1 MALSLDD
8 YKRIAADAHPDWDD
22 AQKEQ
27 WAQSKV
33 SWSQSDSNKEEEWRW
48 GLLSWLADWWR
59 KAWTSISWWFDD
71 LISDETAQNS
81 TIWKLWD
88 MALNV
93 VGWVLWWAVQSIAET
108 PNFVW
113 NLVSMPFTD
122 KSEWWWSDVKDRARE
137 LQDEYWMN
145 RAWAWLTAIDEN
157 NNSEHVW
164 AQTIFQLLNNPLLW
178 KWIWKWL
185 DIVWWAIKWTGKT
198 AQVVGKVANVAD
210 DAAKVSKWVKVAW
223 AAEEVIE
230 DTAKTAGKTSILS
243 KIKNWYD
250 KTKNYLKETTIW
262 TKLKDAGVNTARFI
276 WWPITDAYDILKV
289 WVKTTRTAMKSSGVW
304 SSLMQWLRAT
314 LWETVQTAG
323 KFISKPLSY
332 RTPRLWTTSTAD
344 MLLWDNIERWFA
356 AGDKWDFRD
365 EYWYSIDLVWYLN
378 DNELQQYYDQNNIP
392 QSKRLTADQI
402 KEKQS
407 QMWQNMFSDFTE
419 GAKNLYEMFD
429 IFSAP
434 SFIMEQRRNNPWEV
448 EVERNVR
455 WEFRWF
461 SNWKSIN
468 FETGEVKDADWKA
481 INLEDL
487 TADELKE
494 VWLLYEQKQAEE
506 MWEWTPY
513 TWSQKTGIKSNN
525 ITNVINNYAVNWML
539 TDTAE
544 NLVMTSDNAWVRAN
558 AVYIN
563 NQLNEASKEYVN
575 SIIANYTVDEIN
587 SNPQLQEELR
597 RSLDAYSLLFNT
609 TADYISRM
617 DDKEY
622 DDVYRLKKALRSA
635 YNLLDDD
642 SKDLIDNNLYRKSI
656 DYNNNLESWFDKFWM
671 KSATWVKRA
680 TDKMLNIFWTDDTN
694 FWFEQWL
701 SWLAWSLINPELAS
715 WWTAWWEIS
724 SWLRSNAAYAVDM
737 VVLNKINDAVIEKFT
752 GNMFDKAIRS
762 NPKLY
767 TKWFNWIKWWV
778 TEMSSEFLENFTD
791 AISMV
796 EDPNT
801 DYDFVTWFL
810 FGMFQGAMAGYA
822 SSTDSYQSFKDY
834 LTRPENRN
842 AVLENMWIYIDAI
855 EDPQQKAV
863 MLSIVSQLM
872 DDKSEN
878 NLIDIIANTASQTN
892 NWVENLM
899 QAYALYQ
906 VNKMVG
912 DYTNSLVWQVL
923 DEVNSVDEWT
933 PELIQQYFWTESDP
947 TWRKNFNNYNTWK
960 QFVFNSAVINDIK
973 NREENKKQAETIAK
987 TSAAFIKSSFKTAW
1001 MSFEEWLNF
1010 MAPKINASNWKKVIT
1025 PIKKTRTVERD
1036 IVDQT
1041 TWNPIKDT
1049 VSVFVKTW
1057 EIAFTIWDKLWITSK
1072 NDKLFWEKKS
1082 RFWLKTTKWFKNKI
1096 EVKTT
1101 NEDWTEKTETLT
1113 MKDYLVKQ
1121 LNEANLTD
1129 EERQFIWT
1137 VLFKTTVSW
1146 LNPYFKDDWSL
1157 TKLWEDF
1164 LKQVMPQLEERTST
1178 VDFFVNLASI
1188 QTLKEAQVEKSKN
1201 DAMKESGANDDPI
1214 PTLNIWWQAVEAWTN
1229 VSNLSDDTELLIE
1242 KDWKR
1247 ATIRDLKNWGIVV
1260 NDNWRLATYRIKDD
1274 WTLDIIYDE
1283 EEDEQPF
1290 EEGVTEESEIERVR
1304 DLISSEIQKA
1314 WDFAWWI
1321 TDEEAEARWIKWF
1334 NEEGRTLD
1342 ELIRYAKEERWLDIT
1357 SPLRQSQ
1364 QQTGM
1369 PIQQEDWTILFAEDQ
1384 RLDALSEEEFQKEY
1398 DQAEKDRKE
1407 AWRKY
1412 YAMEEE
1418 INKNPSRSDTARD
1431 QRFDT
1436 LVRLQREAY
1445 KATNKKKRIEES
1457 KKRRDA
1463 KNNNVQTQ
1471 QQQKVEDPD
1480 NIKTYWSKYVLD
1492 NMYWQSQIKDNYW
1505 HKVKSVKLTISERND
1520 VDKSQLTLPPEWVD
1534 FMDYQ
1539 IDGWVHLIV
1548 DKQWNVYTVFDAWHF
1563 ASEDFFETWIVKKW
1577 DEWVD
1582 NDIIDYLESINDRS
1596 LIEEWWILKVDY
1608 DYYIKHKKAI
1618 LDWTEKP
1625 NWKKL
1630 NKNFVD
1636 FIESKRQSLDNDNTT
1651 PPPAAPAV
1659 QQESTEEEPNEA
1671 VQQVQERLNQ
1681 VWTAL
1686 PWATG
1691 EKVVQNTNPDTMK
1704 TTVPVSVY
1712 EHDHQDLQWKFVD
1725 VKTLLWK
1732 WDNLKSYIPYFV
1744 RNDQNVEKP
1753 INNRFEKFE
1762 YPDNLKHLT
1771 QSQLNTKYYQDQL
1784 PKVNIRQ
1791 KDWTVKTYSLVFVWE
1806 WPITDIVWV
1815 TRKWMRRH
1823 NYFRSYAL
1831 VDFKTERVNV
1841 SITSTIRPTWKWNEK
1856 LSKRPQALFYNNNR
1870 AITISKKDWSP
1881 MEWNRVLSFTRAN
1894 DKQKNWTWWPDN
1906 WFISTTVQM
1915 ERMWESDH
1923 DLAFKNK
1930 RVFMNAPSNDS
1941 DRKWFLYNF
1950 ETHQVE
1956 QVKYD
1961 WRNIFTTS
1969 DIVFDD
1975 NNEIITIWDVDINI
1989 ADRSYSNP
1997 IELKWKTNWLE
2008 EHTLQDWFNMLWDK
2022 WQTMKADWT
2031 TTDMTSNRKKISDVK
2046 KEFKEIVKTQNDNV
2060 EMVVE
2065 QAENTVTEPT
2075 ESVEETILK
2084 NTESFKAWWTQE
2096 SLFWWPSLDSVKT
2109 SVEDRINK
2117 IIDIA
2122 GREQAINN
2130 RIEDIKQDIEDLEN
2144 EDNPDQEDIDSLNAE
2159 KNELV
2164 DQLETLSTF
2173 KKIVDESEDFDT
2185 IEQYLNSELDKLK
2198 EWDTNTIMDM
2208 ASEYWILEWISNTT
2222 TPIVQEQISDQQ
2234 QVQTPEWIKTI
2245 QTTEQEQSNKR
2256 DDWEPERSENLR
2268 FWFALSN
2275 NIHLYTWYT
2284 VHKDVLNNPLKY
2296 WKEWK
2301 IPAVRRSVDW
2311 NPNHSFWNPFDWWTK
2326 WEYWVAEATRRFYKW
2341 LKWTDYQDVNP
2352 EQRKWII
2359 EQIKNQWARKYNYEW
2374 YTSAYVVYYTDDIPN
2389 TYKWNMVND
2398 YWVEKYDQKHPNHA
2412 IVLQK
2417 FLNGEYTII
2426 EPSTST
2432 EAVMVSEWSVQSP
2445 NRYVTPQV
2453 PMLALPEPAWS
2464 RIISNNWLMLT
2475 KKEIESIQYGLDKY
2489 TRNATMPLPLNWTVA
2504 LNDERTIFL
2513 HHWQFWLYLERQS
2526 NPNMRPERVSYVF
2539 SSEAWLANFVKSLTS
2554 AENILDTLDEEVMPE
2569 PSDLLAEEYPSNR
2582 VIWAR
2587 LLTDKA
2593 RLEQMVKDCEE
2604 LWIVLWALD
2613 ARALWQVI
2621 LAYTKNW
2628 RWIDEVLEKFASDIP
2643 SSNVDEKLV
2652 DIMIKK
2658 WILSNAWTYDWL
2670 SLSQILA
2677 YNYWLKKIKKD
2688 QVKDI
2693 IWKTYITIW
2702 NWEKIYGL
2710 SYSKRK
2716 DLLNIIT
2723 DYYIQNYLNLDP
2735 AAFWLYSKFR
2745 KKFRTKVEAKLLSSE
2760 IYVHKKWTHSALDDQ
2775 EDVNMF
2781 LDLLHIKHELR
2792 KSFVEAAYTNQI
2804 NAKPPRKPL
2813 ITLSQYNYLME
2824 SDPFM
2829 TVIGNEED
2837 YQVWPIWASVLDS
2850 INKITEIWEVTGEN
2864 ANRRKLQLL
2873 FDIYTY
2879 YQWSRKASYE
2889 WLVKFLRNKYRYS
2902 ELNED
2907 HTMKK
2912 LIDVIEEDSKL
2923 SWTPIHSEWVMM
2935 TLKSSN
2941 RESYEW
2947 DPYQNFIKNERW
2959 DNSIIDALI
2968 ILESNDES
2976 SFQQIIEYAP
2986 KKIKDELYE
2995 RFQEENR
3002 ENKSSNIA
3010 YRMVSWL
3017 LLNNYKVIND
3027 LKQESQKDLP
3037 KAEWA
3042 VRDMLLWFNPM
3053 SLVNSAAT
3061 RVLYN
3066 KFWLRWLD
3074 LNKWTVILTNNR
3086 QNSLWKWMPNFK
3098 NVERFPLLPV
3108 SSLND
3113 IKADVNVIVP
3123 YWVSIPKDS
3132 NWYNYNIV
3140 RMENAWYHDWA
3151 LVVWKIWNRV
3161 VDFGNRMYN
3170 IMWLYWL
3177 WVIQSDWFT
3186 ISKEHKNIIKDNR
3199 TQKSLYWN
3207 IFKNNILPNLWEDFQ
3222 NITEDDFYQ
3231 SITSKAMK
3239 KVNLNMLYKCF
3250 AAWDMQEL
3258 IDNSIAVINA
3268 VTNNEFELRSNN
3280 TEWRKTI
3287 DTYDAINQ
3295 FSKFISKQ
3303 SLSNKA
3309 KERIAKMFWDFLMI
3323 QMQIWKINI
3332 ADRRTN
3338 FKIAHSQAL
3347 EELYKLPDIKNAQV
3361 WWLELLQIFVNWND
3375 TIKNEWKIKVN
3386 KKNGKTFYK
3395 TLGIEEDKTIE
3406 NAIAEWRVIKWSPA
3420 KTIQQQI
3427 KDIDAKIDEVMKW
3440 KVITWKV
3447 LMSRLAERKDVLKRL
3462 KASNIKKSDKDSAIK
3477 SIESE
3482 IRYLESEIKKEKE
3495 NKRVKA
3501 VEIDRRLLKSL
3512 YDQKKKLL
3520 KIIWVWTDSDNHN
3533 YSEQTPELDIS
3544 TPNYIEYINEASWV
3558 EATQNLEEAQ
3568 NSMILTDEA
3577 EDQNIIFSGKA
3588 MKVLEYLYNNYIKNN
3603 AVTVEPGQ
3611 SQNTRNHVVSKDLMW
3626 MLIWEN
3632 TFNNTYWDVT
3642 EWNRKVKRYAYSQND
3657 LNQLVWI
3664 LTSLKKTNAKR
3675 FKEVLDDIFRTYE
3688 DIWYTYDTPEH
3699 LDLIKYKSEVAN
3711 NPANL
3716 YKIFSDLSNDK
3727 RFSIQF
3733 LEGWKVEKKLNYKDI
3748 NMDWLLQSASKEY
3761 FEWSPYIVRT
3771 AEWVENMNK
3780 KVKEYHEKY
3789 DKYFDKLLPDW
3800 VKPSDEQIKWFAKLK
3815 FTFDKRKSKWSSS
3828 SKFKV
3833 FAIPGIAW
3841 AWKTTMLTA
3850 FFRYVNEVWWAQY
3863 EVDNIANWKQT
3874 SIIYQFSPEQHK
3886 AFNRAPKDKV
3896 FYAKIA
3902 NKDKWWWDVYIKFTR
3917 WDMKTRDEILNM
3929 PPRWY
3934 TNEKDEYVEWVLD
3947 WYSNIWWE
3955 DAIPALTENWEWYEK
3970 KWLDKRDNQL
3980 KSWSYSVWKISNFKV
3995 VTDPKEVPANT
4006 ITIRWNDWT
4015 LAPDASR
4022 YQDFPAIESN
4032 RALSDIHFAVRMH
4045 QTISSLKSTFSNE
4058 QKFNGIDYWTEAS
4071 YMTQANS
4078 VNMDLFWYNDSP
4090 VVKKQMEWQFIIID
4104 EAQNSYNSDL
4114 QAITEQL
4121 WWNNVVVMLW
4131 DFHQNS
4137 KWDFFKNLSEDGKY
4151 MVETHRW
4158 TEDINIMNEIN
4169 AFTQNA
4175 LIKANAVWFYMND
4188 SDDFRRYDSV
4198 SPERYRGK
4206 PNEYLMV
4213 CRKNKTRKDLNAK
4226 YLESLW
4232 ATIKYD
4238 KEWKIEDVSD
4248 IQPIIDSKAKLQV
4261 MVVDVLSD
4269 KKMNKRW
4276 RKSEMPNSWL
4286 DMEWFEKSEL
4296 WNCYYKETDGSLQ
4309 LFFPYTETSNYEW
4322 DIKDISKSDY
4332 IKKLAKWK
4340 DIEIFVPAFAITTE
4354 KESWKTV
4361 DNIILHDELV
4371 NIEYDSLSEQNVQTF
4386 YDAFTRWSKKVY
4398 IPQKAPRLIWITRED
4413 AKNLMEW
4420 KPLSKWYVEA
4430 TSDKVSVDDFTM
4442 PVVTVRPEW
4451 WLDVLD
4457 DIDYLLWLWNFAWSE
4472 LSEAV
4477 WILRNY
4483 NMWNQTFWDY
4493 EYQWER
4499 KSNDYIDVLKKRVAD
4514 LWDQNR
4520 YWILST
4526 LENQEVKGE
4535 DIEGTFNKIDA
4546 IIYWRVYK
4554 VPLVRDEKWEF
4565 QYWDWKE
4572 WQNDYRIWW
4581 NSKWQNKIVTLDD
4594 FKQYWMQIENWIAT
4608 EWQVYRPQIMQD
4620 KWKLVMKM
4628 VPVNGR
4634 WVQRTTKWRIER
4646 RTKQEKEVIDI
4657 DAEKMEIE
4665 RIFNFQFNNNVISEE
4680 WFRMQDYKPIAWDW
4694 ININASLAKT
4704 PVELWT
4710 SNKKKWTIFEM
4721 NPNLTIDQKMNLVE
4735 PLKAALKNKVE
4746 SYYSLLEENELYKPV
4761 EVPYKPFVVRKIWT
4775 SLKRFWINRI
4785 DPSIVDWSETFRTD
4799 NIDDAKV
4806 WAIINKIYERYK
4818 WARNKDYLQY
4828 DPDWPLPWLVKRED
4842 LFLKRSDVEDLIYTQ
4857 PEYWNAT
4864 PEQIEKI
4871 RYDESHT
4878 PTALQVD
4885 YESIMRQID
4894 NIKVASAVDNERL
4907 NWLKANIESFMERVY
4922 DIENRENFAWYDNEE
4937 FWEWWAFSL
4946 NDEWLYSSC
4955 EDAENCGW

>member
-8 YKRIAADAHPDWDD
+8 YKRIAADAHPDWND

-113 NLVSMPFTD
+113 NIVSMPFTD

-304 SSLMQWLRAT
+304 SSLMEWLRAT

-378 DNELQQYYDQNNIP
+378 DDELQQYYDQNNIP

-419 GAKNLYEMFD
+419 WAKNLYEMFD

-468 FETGEVKDADWKA
+468 FSTWEVRDADWKA

-513 TWSQKTGIKSNN
+513 TWSQQTGIQSNN
-525 ITNVINNYAVNWML
+525 ITNVINNWAVNWML

-544 NLVMTSDNAWVRAN
+544 NSVMTSDNAWVRAN

-622 DDVYRLKKALRSA
+622 DDVYRFKKALTSA

-642 SKDLIDNNLYRKSI
+642 SKDLIDSNLYRKSI
-656 DYNNNLESWFDKFWM
+656 DYNNNLESGFDKFWM
-671 KSATWVKRA
+671 KSATWVKRS
-680 TDKMLNIFWTDDTN
+680 TDKMLNMFWSSDTN
-694 FWFEQWL
+694 EWFEQWL
-701 SWLAWSLINPELAS
+701 SWLAWWVINPELAS
-715 WWTAWWEIS
+715 RWTAWWEIS

-737 VVLNKINDAVIEKFT
+737 VVLNKINDSVIEKFVWNKLT
-752 GNMFDKAIRS
+752 DVIRKNPELNWKYLWNTKIPIWKIS
-762 NPKLY
+762 N
-767 TKWFNWIKWWV
+767 WVKWWV

-822 SSTDSYQSFKDY
+822 SSTDSYTSFKDY

-842 AVLENMWIYIDAI
+842 AVLENMWIYVDAI

-912 DYTNSLVWQVL
+912 NYTNSLVWQVL

-973 NREENKKQAETIAK
+973 NRQKNKDEAERIAK

-1201 DAMKESGANDDPI
+1201 DAMKESGANDEPT

-1242 KDWKR
+1242 KDWKK
-1247 ATIRDLKNWGIVV
+1247 ATIRDLKNWGITVS
-1260 NDNWRLATYRIKDD
+1260 DNWRLCTIRIKED

-1283 EEDEQPF
+1283 EEAEQPF
-1290 EEGVTEESEIERVR
+1290 EEEQT
-1304 DLISSEIQKA
+1304 Q
-1314 WDFAWWI
+1314 
-1321 TDEEAEARWIKWF
+1321 
-1334 NEEGRTLD
+1334 
-1342 ELIRYAKEERWLDIT
+1342 
-1357 SPLRQSQ
+1357 Q
-1364 QQTGM
+1364 QQTTA
-1369 PIQQEDWTILFAEDQ
+1369 IQQEDWTILFAEDQ
-1384 RLDALSEEEFQKEY
+1384 RLDSLSEEEFQKEY
-1398 DQAEKDRKE
+1398 DQAEKDRAE
-1407 AWRKY
+1407 ARRKY

-1445 KATNKKKRIEES
+1445 KATHKKKRFEES
-1457 KKRRDA
+1457 KARRE
-1463 KNNNVQTQ
+1463 KNWVPTT
-1471 QQQKVEDPD
+1471 VE
-1480 NIKTYWSKYVLD
+1480 
-1492 NMYWQSQIKDNYW
+1492 
-1505 HKVKSVKLTISERND
+1505 
-1520 VDKSQLTLPPEWVD
+1520 
-1534 FMDYQ
+1534 
-1539 IDGWVHLIV
+1539 
-1548 DKQWNVYTVFDAWHF
+1548 
-1563 ASEDFFETWIVKKW
+1563 ET
-1577 DEWVD
+1577 
-1582 NDIIDYLESINDRS
+1582 
-1596 LIEEWWILKVDY
+1596 
-1608 DYYIKHKKAI
+1608 
-1618 LDWTEKP
+1618 
-1625 NWKKL
+1625 
-1630 NKNFVD
+1630 
-1636 FIESKRQSLDNDNTT
+1636 
-1651 PPPAAPAV
+1651 AP
-1659 QQESTEEEPNEA
+1659 TEEEPNEA

-1704 TTVPVSVY
+1704 TTIPVSVY
-1712 EHDHQDLQWKFVD
+1712 EHDHQDLEWKFVD

-1753 INNRFEKFE
+1753 INNRFEQFE
-1762 YPDNLKHLT
+1762 YPKELKELT

-1823 NYFRSYAL
+1823 NYFRSYIL
-1831 VDFKTERVNV
+1831 VDFKTERVDV

-1856 LSKRPQALFYNNNR
+1856 LSKKPQALFYNNNR
-1870 AITISKKDWSP
+1870 AITVSKKDWSP

-1894 DKQKNWTWWPDN
+1894 DKQKNWTWWPDS

-1950 ETHQVE
+1950 ETRQVE

-2022 WQTMKADWT
+2022 WKTMKADWT
-2031 TTDMTSNRKKISDVK
+2031 TTDMPSDRKKISDVK

-2096 SLFWWPSLDSVKT
+2096 SLFWWPSLDSVKS
-2109 SVEDRINK
+2109 SVEDRLNQLIKISIREDDINDK
-2117 IIDIA
+2117 
-2122 GREQAINN
+2122 
-2130 RIEDIKQDIEDLEN
+2130 IEDIEKDIEDLES

-2173 KKIVDESEDFDT
+2173 QKIVDESEEFDT
-2185 IEQYLNSELDKLK
+2185 IEQYLNNELNRLK

-2208 ASEYWILEWISNTT
+2208 ASEYWILEVDNTDLSSVPWEESTVQEEAVAEEESETATTEPEENQTTFTESEWSYSQRTRENAANSDATIAFAYDFNTAWEKLTKSAAWDKYNSINIKNLSYQTLENKMYEIANKLPADRDLTINIAGNWMYTLSANSDSDQEYYNRLLQEAISMLLSVRPNIKTIISWWQTWIDEAWIIAGQRLWLKTIVNAPKWWKFRDASWKDISDENKFKSRFDTETASTDNTT
-2222 TPIVQEQISDQQ
+2222 TSNEWEWNSGYEIQENNFDAK
-2234 QVQTPEWIKTI
+2234 WIW
-2245 QTTEQEQSNKR
+2245 
-2256 DDWEPERSENLR
+2256 DG
-2268 FWFALSN
+2268 
-2275 NIHLYTWYT
+2275 
-2284 VHKDVLNNPLKY
+2284 
-2296 WKEWK
+2296 WKWK
-2301 IPAVRRSVDW
+2301 IPAVRRDIDW

-2326 WEYWVAEATRRFYKW
+2326 TVKVKDEKTGKIVSRAEYWVAEATRRFYKW
-2341 LKWTDYQDVNP
+2341 LRWTDYQNVKP
-2352 EQRKWII
+2352 EQRQWIVD
-2359 EQIKNQWARKYNYEW
+2359 QIKNWSLRWK
-2374 YTSAYVVYYTDDIPN
+2374 TVVYYTKDVPN
-2389 TYKWNMVND
+2389 KYKWNDVND
-2398 YWVEKYDQKHPNHA
+2398 YGVKEYDAKHPNHA
-2412 IVLQK
+2412 MVLQR
-2417 FLNGEYTII
+2417 FINGEYTII

-2475 KKEIESIQYGLDKY
+2475 QKEIESIQYGLDKY

-2554 AENILDTLDEEVMPE
+2554 AENILDNLDEEVMPE

-2582 VIWAR
+2582 VIWAN

-2628 RWIDEVLEKFASDIP
+2628 RWIDEVLEKFASDVP

-2658 WILSNAWTYDWL
+2658 WILSNAWTYGWL

-2710 SYSKRK
+2710 SNSKRK
-2716 DLLNIIT
+2716 DLLDIIT

-2735 AAFWLYSKFR
+2735 AAFWPFSKFR
-2745 KKFRTKVEAKLLSSE
+2745 EKFKAKVEAKLLSSE
-2760 IYVHKKWTHSALDDQ
+2760 IYVHKDWTHSALDDK

-2781 LDLLHIKHELR
+2781 LNLLHINSELR
-2792 KSFVEAAYTNQI
+2792 KNFVEAAYTNQI

-2837 YQVWPIWASVLDS
+2837 YQVWPIWSSVLES
-2850 INKITEIWEVTGEN
+2850 INKITEIWEITGEN
-2864 ANRRKLQLL
+2864 ANRWKLQLL

-2902 ELNED
+2902 ELDED

-2923 SWTPIHSEWVMM
+2923 SWTSIHSEWVMM
-2935 TLKSSN
+2935 TLRSSN

-2947 DPYQNFIKNERW
+2947 DPYQNFIKSERW

-3027 LKQESQKDLP
+3027 LKKESQKDLP
-3037 KAEWA
+3037 KVEWA

-3132 NWYNYNIV
+3132 NWYNYNII

-3161 VDFGNRMYN
+3161 VDFENRMYN

-3186 ISKEHKNIIKDNR
+3186 ISREHKKIIRDNK

-3207 IFKNNILPNLWEDFQ
+3207 IFKNNIQPNLWENLQ

-3231 SITSKAMK
+3231 RITSKAMRA
-3239 KVNLNMLYKCF
+3239 LPINMLYKCF

-3280 TEWRKTI
+3280 AAWRKTI

-3295 FSKFISKQ
+3295 FSEFISKQ

-3323 QMQIWKINI
+3323 QMKIGEINI
-3332 ADRRTN
+3332 ADRRTE
-3338 FKIAHSQAL
+3338 FKTTHSRAL
-3347 EELYKLPDIKNAQV
+3347 DELYKLPDIKNTQV
-3361 WWLELLQIFVNWND
+3361 WWLELWQIFVNWNL
-3375 TIKNEWKIKVN
+3375 T
-3386 KKNGKTFYK
+3386 KK
-3395 TLGIEEDKTIE
+3395 EEPTKQQIE
-3406 NAIAEWRVIKWSPA
+3406 NAIIDAEIDKKSISKTIVNKINDREDEIRKLEKQIQDIWDQHWNRSPIWEEKIKNKTNELYNARQELEDLEEKYEDKRTPEQKKEIADKDKELSKATTERYKLRQKLWNDAAEVKAKNDEVERLSRELADLKKKYVNNYTTEWRL
-3420 KTIQQQI
+3420 QI
-3427 KDIDAKIDEVMKW
+3427 EK
-3440 KVITWKV
+3440 
-3447 LMSRLAERKDVLKRL
+3447 
-3462 KASNIKKSDKDSAIK
+3462 KKSDISLLESQLWELEKEYLVSVSKEHRDEIRQLRLK
-3477 SIESE
+3477 INQIDSE
-3482 IRYLESEIKKEKE
+3482 IYNLENDLDDVNGK
-3495 NKRVKA
+3495 
-3501 VEIDRRLLKSL
+3501 
-3512 YDQKKKLL
+3512 
-3520 KIIWVWTDSDNHN
+3520 N
-3533 YSEQTPELDIS
+3533 YYQND
-3544 TPNYIEYINEASWV
+3544 YIEHVNEASWV
-3558 EATQNLEEAQ
+3558 QSTQNLEEAQ
-3568 NSMILTDEA
+3568 NSMVLTDEA
-3577 EDQNIIFSGKA
+3577 EDQNRIFSGKA
-3588 MKVLEYLYNNYIKNN
+3588 MKVLEYLYNNYINNN
-3603 AVTVEPGQ
+3603 AVTVEPWQ
-3611 SQNTRNHVVSKDLMW
+3611 SPNSENHVVSKDLLW

-3632 TFNNTYWDVT
+3632 TFNNTYRDVT
-3642 EWNRKVKRYAYSQND
+3642 EWNRKVKRYAYSQSD

-3727 RFSIQF
+3727 RFSVQF

-3815 FTFDKRKSKWSSS
+3815 STFDHRKDGGKSS
-3828 SKFKV
+3828 SKRKV
-3833 FAIPGIAW
+3833 FAIPGVAW

-3980 KSWSYSVWKISNFKV
+3980 KGWSYSVWKISKFEI
-3995 VTDPKEVPANT
+3995 VTDPKKVPANP

-4015 LAPDASR
+4015 LTPDASR

-4090 VVKKQMEWQFIIID
+4090 IVKKQMEWQFIIID

-4137 KWDFFKNLSEDGKY
+4137 KWDFFKNLSEDEKY

-4232 ATIKYD
+4232 ATIEYD
-4238 KEWKIEDVSD
+4238 KEWKIKDVSD

-4261 MVVDVLSD
+4261 MVVDVRSD

-4276 RKSEMPNSWL
+4276 RKSEMPNEWL
-4286 DMEWFEKSEL
+4286 DMEWFQKSEL

-4322 DIKDISKSDY
+4322 DIKDISNSDY

-4442 PVVTVRPEW
+4442 PVVTVRQEW

-4514 LWDQNR
+4514 LWDLNKD
-4520 YWILST
+4520 WILST
-4526 LENQEVKGE
+4526 LENQWVTGE
-4535 DIEGTFNKIDA
+4535 NIEKTFNKINWT
-4546 IIYWRVYK
+4546 IYWQTYK
-4554 VPLVRDEKWEF
+4554 VPLVRDEKWEYK
-4565 QYWDWKE
+4565 YWDWKE

-4581 NSKWQNKIVTLDD
+4581 NTKWQNKIVTLDD
-4594 FKQYWMQIENWIAT
+4594 FKQYWMQIEDWIAT
-4608 EWQVYRPQIMQD
+4608 EWQVYRPQILQD

-4634 WVQRTTKWRIER
+4634 WVQKTTKWRIER
-4646 RTKQEKEVIDI
+4646 RTRQEKETLDI
-4657 DAEKMEIE
+4657 DAEKMEVE
-4665 RIFNFQFNNNVISEE
+4665 RIFNYQFDNNVISPE
-4680 WFRMQDYKPIAWDW
+4680 WFLIQDYKSFAWNW
-4694 ININASLAKT
+4694 VNINASLAENVKDMMT
-4704 PVELWT
+4704 NDRT
-4710 SNKKKWTIFEM
+4710 RWTIFEKLDTSKM
-4721 NPNLTIDQKMNLVE
+4721 TESKKEWVVNRFWHELRKKVDEHFSRLNDEDLYQEREPTVRSEIRINPKWLQKFWIDEIDVSWVLD
-4735 PLKAALKNKVE
+4735 KAWQRHTRIWTDNQYFIPDSE
-4746 SYYSLLEENELYKPV
+4746 SYEKNIIQELY
-4761 EVPYKPFVVRKIWT
+4761 
-4775 SLKRFWINRI
+4775 N
-4785 DPSIVDWSETFRTD
+4785 
-4799 NIDDAKV
+4799 
-4806 WAIINKIYERYK
+4806 RYK
-4818 WARNKDYLQY
+4818 WSKDKKWKELTIA
-4828 DPDWPLPWLVKRED
+4828 
-4842 LFLKRSDVEDLIYTQ
+4842 DVEKATYRSLMREQWEEYT
-4857 PEYWNAT
+4857 PNALN
-4864 PEQIEKI
+4864 K
-4871 RYDESHT
+4871 S
-4878 PTALQVD
+4878 
-4885 YESIMRQID
+4885 YESIIWRINNRDESDLDQ
-4894 NIKVASAVDNERL
+4894 
-4907 NWLKANIESFMERVY
+4907 LKADVNNFIERVAN
-4922 DIENRENFAWYDNEE
+4922 IENRENTSWLDNVEY
-4937 FWEWWAFSL
+4937 SL
-4946 NDEWLYSSC
+4946 DSNFINIQWLADDIADE
-4955 EDAENCGW
+4955 ENCGW

>member
-8 YKRIAADAHPDWDD
+8 YKRIASDAHPDWND

-122 KSEWWWSDVKDRARE
+122 KSEWWWSDVKNRARE

-250 KTKNYLKETTIW
+250 KTKNYLKDTTIW

-276 WWPITDAYDILKV
+276 WWPITDVYDILKV

-304 SSLMQWLRAT
+304 SSLMQWIRAT

-378 DNELQQYYDQNNIP
+378 DDELQQYYDQNNIP
-392 QSKRLTADQI
+392 QNKRLTADQI

-419 GAKNLYEMFD
+419 WAKNLYEMFD

-468 FETGEVKDADWKA
+468 FSTWEVKDADWNS

-544 NLVMTSDNAWVRAN
+544 NLVMSSDNAWVRAN

-622 DDVYRLKKALRSA
+622 DDVYRFKKALTSA

-642 SKDLIDNNLYRKSI
+642 SKDLIDSNLYRKSI
-656 DYNNNLESWFDKFWM
+656 DYNNNLESGFDKFWM
-671 KSATWVKRA
+671 KSATWVKRS
-680 TDKMLNIFWTDDTN
+680 TDKMLNMFWSSDTN
-694 FWFEQWL
+694 EWFEQWL
-701 SWLAWSLINPELAS
+701 SWLAWWVINPELAS

-842 AVLENMWIYIDAI
+842 AVLENMWIYVDAI

-878 NLIDIIANTASQTN
+878 NLIDIIVNTASQTN

-912 DYTNSLVWQVL
+912 DYTNNLVWQVL

-1201 DAMKESGANDDPI
+1201 DAMKESGANEDPI

-1229 VSNLSDDTELLIE
+1229 ISNLSDDTELLIE
-1242 KDWKR
+1242 KDWKK
-1247 ATIRDLKNWGIVV
+1247 ATIRDLKNWGITVS
-1260 NDNWRLATYRIKDD
+1260 DNWRLCTMRIKED

-1283 EEDEQPF
+1283 EIDNENVWSPSYIAEQEQPF
-1290 EEGVTEESEIERVR
+1290 GEE
-1304 DLISSEIQKA
+1304 
-1314 WDFAWWI
+1314 
-1321 TDEEAEARWIKWF
+1321 
-1334 NEEGRTLD
+1334 
-1342 ELIRYAKEERWLDIT
+1342 
-1357 SPLRQSQ
+1357 Q
-1364 QQTGM
+1364 QQTT
-1369 PIQQEDWTILFAEDQ
+1369 PVQQEDWTILFSEDQ

-1412 YAMEEE
+1412 FRLKEE
-1418 INKNPSRSDTARD
+1418 IDNNPSTSDTARD

-1436 LVRLQREAY
+1436 LVRLEREAY
-1445 KATNKKKRIEES
+1445 KATNKKKRMEES
-1457 KKRRDA
+1457 KARRE
-1463 KNNNVQTQ
+1463 KNWVPTAVEEVAPTEEEKKLDQ
-1471 QQQKVEDPD
+1471 Q
-1480 NIKTYWSKYVLD
+1480 
-1492 NMYWQSQIKDNYW
+1492 
-1505 HKVKSVKLTISERND
+1505 
-1520 VDKSQLTLPPEWVD
+1520 
-1534 FMDYQ
+1534 
-1539 IDGWVHLIV
+1539 
-1548 DKQWNVYTVFDAWHF
+1548 
-1563 ASEDFFETWIVKKW
+1563 
-1577 DEWVD
+1577 
-1582 NDIIDYLESINDRS
+1582 
-1596 LIEEWWILKVDY
+1596 IEE
-1608 DYYIKHKKAI
+1608 AI
-1618 LDWTEKP
+1618 ENINIDDIDDE
-1625 NWKKL
+1625 
-1630 NKNFVD
+1630 
-1636 FIESKRQSLDNDNTT
+1636 T

-1659 QQESTEEEPNEA
+1659 QQEATEEEPNEA

-1691 EKVVQNTNPDTMK
+1691 EKIVQNTNPDTMK
-1704 TTVPVSVY
+1704 TTIPVSVY
-1712 EHDHQDLQWKFVD
+1712 EHDHQDLEWKFVD

-1753 INNRFEKFE
+1753 INNRFEQFE
-1762 YPDNLKHLT
+1762 YPDDLKELT

-1791 KDWTVKTYSLVFVWE
+1791 KDWTIKTYSLVFVWE

-1823 NYFRSYAL
+1823 NYFRSYIL
-1831 VDFKTERVNV
+1831 VDFKTERVDV
-1841 SITSTIRPTWKWNEK
+1841 KITSTIRPTWKWNEK
-1856 LSKRPQALFYNNNR
+1856 LSKKPQALFYNNNR
-1870 AITISKKDWSP
+1870 AITVSKKDWSP

-1894 DKQKNWTWWPDN
+1894 DKQKNWAWWPDN

-1950 ETHQVE
+1950 ETRQVE

-2022 WQTMKADWT
+2022 WKTMKADWT
-2031 TTDMTSNRKKISDVK
+2031 TTDMPSDRKKISDVK

-2084 NTESFKAWWTQE
+2084 NTESFKAWGTQE
-2096 SLFWWPSLDSVKT
+2096 SLFWWPSLDSVKS
-2109 SVEDRINK
+2109 SVKDKLESIIKISLREREINDRLDEVNDLIK
-2117 IIDIA
+2117 EIESKDEID
-2122 GREQAINN
+2122 
-2130 RIEDIKQDIEDLEN
+2130 QDDL
-2144 EDNPDQEDIDSLNAE
+2144 DSLNSE
-2159 KNELV
+2159 RIDLE
-2164 DQLETLSTF
+2164 DQLETLSTIQ
-2173 KKIVDESEDFDT
+2173 KLADEWEYDS
-2185 IEQYLNSELDKLK
+2185 IEQYLDSELNRLK

-2208 ASEYWILEWISNTT
+2208 ASQYWILEADNTDLSSVPWEESTVQEEAVAEEESETATTEPEESQTVFTESAWSYSQRTRENAANSDATIAFAYDFNTAWEKLTKSAAWNKYNSISIKNLSYQTLESKMREIADKLPADRDLTINIAGNWMYTLSANSDSDQEYYNKLLQEAISMLLSERPNIKTIISWWQTWIDEAWIIAGQRLWLKTIVNAPKWWKFRDASWKDISDENKFKSRFGIEVASTDNTT
-2222 TPIVQEQISDQQ
+2222 TTDSKYIVKDNLLYNAQQER
-2234 QVQTPEWIKTI
+2234 E
-2245 QTTEQEQSNKR
+2245 
-2256 DDWEPERSENLR
+2256 ENN
-2268 FWFALSN
+2268 W
-2275 NIHLYTWYT
+2275 
-2284 VHKDVLNNPLKY
+2284 
-2296 WKEWK
+2296 

-2311 NPNHSFWNPFDWWTK
+2311 DPNHSFWNPFNWWTK
-2326 WEYWVAEATRRFYKW
+2326 WKYWVREATRRFYKW
-2341 LKWTDYQDVNP
+2341 IKWTDFQDVNP
-2352 EQRKWII
+2352 EQRKWIVD
-2359 EQIKNQWARKYNYEW
+2359 QIKNGSLRWK
-2374 YTSAYVVYYTDDIPN
+2374 TVIYYTTEIP
-2389 TYKWNMVND
+2389 KWKAND
-2398 YWVEKYDQKHPNHA
+2398 YGVKEYDTEHPNHA
-2412 IVLQK
+2412 MVLQK
-2417 FLNGEYTII
+2417 FINGEYTID
-2426 EPSTST
+2426 ESSTST
-2432 EAVMVSEWSVQSP
+2432 EAVIVSEWTVQSP

-2475 KKEIESIQYGLDKY
+2475 QKEIESIQYGLDKY
-2489 TRNATMPLPLNWTVA
+2489 TRNATMPLPLNGTVA

-2513 HHWQFWLYLERQS
+2513 HHWQFWLYLEKQS
-2526 NPNMRPERVSYVF
+2526 NPDMRPERVSYVF

-2554 AENILDTLDEEVMPE
+2554 AENILDNLDEEVMPG
-2569 PSDLLAEEYPSNR
+2569 PSDLLAEEYPSNK

-2593 RLEQMVKDCEE
+2593 RLDQMVKDCEE

-2613 ARALWQVI
+2613 ARALWQII

-2652 DIMIKK
+2652 DLMVKK
-2658 WILSNAWTYDWL
+2658 WILSNVWTYGWL
-2670 SLSQILA
+2670 SLSQIIA
-2677 YNYWLKKIKKD
+2677 YNYWLKKIKSD
-2688 QVKDI
+2688 QTHKI
-2693 IWKTYITIW
+2693 IKKTMTTLWYNNDYGKW
-2702 NWEKIYGL
+2702 IYGL
-2710 SYSKRK
+2710 SNWQYN
-2716 DLLNIIT
+2716 DFLNLIT

-2735 AAFWLYSKFR
+2735 AAFWPYSKFR
-2745 KKFRTKVEAKLLSSE
+2745 EKFRAKVEAKLLSSE
-2760 IYVHKKWTHSALDDQ
+2760 IYIYKDWTHSALDDK

-2781 LDLLHIKHELR
+2781 LNLLHINPELR

-2837 YQVWPIWASVLDS
+2837 YQVWPIWSSVLES
-2850 INKITEIWEVTGEN
+2850 INKITEIWEITGEN

-2902 ELNED
+2902 ELSED

-2923 SWTPIHSEWVMM
+2923 SWTSIHSEWVMM
-2935 TLKSSN
+2935 TLRSSN
-2941 RESYEW
+2941 RESYEL
-2947 DPYQNFIKNERW
+2947 DPYKNFIKNERW

-2968 ILESNDES
+2968 ILESNDEN

-3027 LKQESQKDLP
+3027 LKKESQKDLP
-3037 KAEWA
+3037 KVEWA

-3086 QNSLWKWMPNFK
+3086 QNSLWKWMPNFN

-3108 SSLND
+3108 SSLNE

-3123 YWVSIPKDS
+3123 YWVSIPKSS
-3132 NWYNYNIV
+3132 NWYNYNII

-3177 WVIQSDWFT
+3177 WVVQSNWFT

-3231 SITSKAMK
+3231 SITSDAMK
-3239 KVNLNMLYKCF
+3239 WVNLNMLYKCF

-3268 VTNNEFELRSNN
+3268 VTNNEFKLRSNN
-3280 TEWRKTI
+3280 AAWRKTI
-3287 DTYDAINQ
+3287 DTYDAIKQ

-3323 QMQIWKINI
+3323 QMKIGEINI
-3332 ADRRTN
+3332 ADRRTE
-3338 FKIAHSQAL
+3338 FKTTHSRAL
-3347 EELYKLPDIKNAQV
+3347 DELYKLPDIKNAQV
-3361 WWLELLQIFVNWND
+3361 WWLELWQIFVNWNM
-3375 TIKNEWKIKVN
+3375 TKKNEKAPVNLNEKEIPDTSKLDDKIETVR
-3386 KKNGKTFYK
+3386 
-3395 TLGIEEDKTIE
+3395 E
-3406 NAIAEWRVIKWSPA
+3406 NLKW
-3420 KTIQQQI
+3420 
-3427 KDIDAKIDEVMKW
+3427 
-3440 KVITWKV
+3440 
-3447 LMSRLAERKDVLKRL
+3447 LYL
-3462 KASNIKKSDKDSAIK
+3462 ASNPDNRRIKILEKYLSD
-3477 SIESE
+3477 
-3482 IRYLESEIKKEKE
+3482 L
-3495 NKRVKA
+3495 
-3501 VEIDRRLLKSL
+3501 VEERN
-3512 YDQKKKLL
+3512 KLL
-3520 KIIWVWTDSDNHN
+3520 KVEEKTFDEDAYYANN
-3533 YSEQTPELDIS
+3533 F
-3544 TPNYIEYINEASWV
+3544 IEYYNEASWV

-3577 EDQNIIFSGKA
+3577 EDQNRIFSGKA

-3603 AVTVEPGQ
+3603 AVTVEPWQ
-3611 SQNTRNHVVSKDLMW
+3611 SKNTRNHVVSKDLMW

-3642 EWNRKVKRYAYSQND
+3642 EWNIKVKRFAYSQND

-3771 AEWVENMNK
+3771 AEWIENMNK

-3815 FTFDKRKSKWSSS
+3815 FTFDKRKSKRLSS

-3917 WDMKTRDEILNM
+3917 WDMRTRDEVLNM

-3980 KSWSYSVWKISNFKV
+3980 KSWSYSVWKISKFEV
-3995 VTDPKEVPANT
+3995 VTDPKEIPDNPIA
-4006 ITIRWNDWT
+4006 IRWNDWT
-4015 LAPDASR
+4015 LSPDASR
-4022 YQDFPAIESN
+4022 YQDFPAIENN

-4090 VVKKQMEWQFIIID
+4090 IVKKQMEWQFIIID

-4137 KWDFFKNLSEDGKY
+4137 KWDFFKNLSEDEKY

-4175 LIKANAVWFYMND
+4175 LIKANAVWFYMNN
-4188 SDDFRRYDSV
+4188 SDDFRRYDNV
-4198 SPERYRGK
+4198 SPNWYRGK

-4322 DIKDISKSDY
+4322 DIKDISKSNY

-4398 IPQKAPRLIWITRED
+4398 IPQRAPRLIWITRED

-4457 DIDYLLWLWNFAWSE
+4457 DIDYLLWLWNFPWSE

-4499 KSNDYIDVLKKRVAD
+4499 KSNDYVDVLKKRVAD
-4514 LWDQNR
+4514 LWDQNKD
-4520 YWILST
+4520 WILST
-4526 LENQEVKGE
+4526 LENQWVTGE
-4535 DIEGTFNKIDA
+4535 NIEKTFNKINW
-4546 IIYWRVYK
+4546 IIYWQTYK
-4554 VPLVRDEKWEF
+4554 VPIVRDEKWEY

-4581 NSKWQNKIVTLDD
+4581 NNKWQNKIVTLDD
-4594 FKQYWMQIENWIAT
+4594 FKQYWMQIEDWIAT
-4608 EWQVYRPQIMQD
+4608 EWQVYRPQILQD

-4628 VPVNGR
+4628 VKVDGR
-4634 WVQRTTKWRIER
+4634 WVQKTTKWRIER
-4646 RTKQEKEVIDI
+4646 RTRKEKETLDI
-4657 DAEKMEIE
+4657 EAQKMEIE
-4665 RIFNFQFNNNVISEE
+4665 RIFNFQFDNDVISEE
-4680 WFRMQDYKPIAWDW
+4680 WFRIQDYKPIAWDW

-4704 PVELWT
+4704 PAELWT

-4721 NPNLTIDQKMNLVE
+4721 NPNISIAEKMDMINT
-4735 PLKAALKNKVE
+4735 LKDALRNKVDE
-4746 SYYSLLEENELYKPV
+4746 YYSALSESDLY
-4761 EVPYKPFVVRKIWT
+4761 R
-4775 SLKRFWINRI
+4775 
-4785 DPSIVDWSETFRTD
+4785 
-4799 NIDDAKV
+4799 
-4806 WAIINKIYERYK
+4806 ERESTYNL
-4818 WARNKDYLQY
+4818 RNKTTDMSNRARW
-4828 DPDWPLPWLVKRED
+4828 DFV
-4842 LFLKRSDVEDLIYTQ
+4842 F
-4857 PEYWNAT
+4857 
-4864 PEQIEKI
+4864 
-4871 RYDESHT
+4871 DETHDA
-4878 PTALQVD
+4878 TALQRD
-4885 YESIMRQID
+4885 YETIMDQID
-4894 NIKVASAVDNERL
+4894 NIKVVSSVDNSRL
-4907 NWLKANIESFMERVY
+4907 DWLKNNIISFMERVY
-4922 DIENRENFAWYDNEE
+4922 DIENRLNSAWLDNVE
-4937 FWEWWAFSL
+4937 FWEWWTFSL